1 MVEYIALILVIIFS
15 FLIVRG
21 FAFFLKHSVK
31 FREKL
36 LERVPM
42 SIIRVIAAFVAL
54 VFGAIFLLQMTYT
67 GRYNL
72 IFLII
77 SVLAL
82 AFSFRRTQ
90 DMEEK

>member
-1 MVEYIALILVIIFS
+1 MANFLALILVIVFS
-15 FLIVRG
+15 FVIVRG
-21 FAFFLKHSVK
+21 STFLLKRSVK

-42 SIIRVIAAFVAL
+42 SIIRVIAAFVAM
-54 VFGAIFLLQMTYT
+54 VFGGIFLFQMTYT

-82 AFSFRRTQ
+82 VFSLRKLQ
-90 DMEEK
+90 DEEK